1 MKIQLVD
8 KSTIDVIEI
17 SAPQILERTYQ
28 RNIGT
33 AHADVTTY
41 RFYEIM
47 TGIGFDGQQA
57 DWLLFENKRARIW
70 KCELR
75 MPDSKDD
82 RYYYECVTDIERP
95 LQ

>member
-1 MKIQLVD
+1 
-8 KSTIDVIEI
+8 
-17 SAPQILERTYQ
+17 
-28 RNIGT
+28 
-33 AHADVTTY
+33 
-41 RFYEIM
+41 M